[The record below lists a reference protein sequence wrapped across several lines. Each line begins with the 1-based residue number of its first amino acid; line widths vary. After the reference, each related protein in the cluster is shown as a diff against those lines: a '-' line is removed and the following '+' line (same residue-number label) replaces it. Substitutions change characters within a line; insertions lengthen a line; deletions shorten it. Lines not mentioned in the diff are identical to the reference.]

1 MISSKLKSSRQI
13 PQITQSVIEI
23 TEKLALQEYFF
34 CFDYNDEWRI
44 LTWSNGPK
52 ENPQKKTSNPHRLNR
67 SDAASQMPFLSGWIV
82 AIQYN
87 KTPNNHQSYYCSCS
101 LGFHYP
107 TKKWYFY
114 GTDDQ
119 EQRLLEQCSI
129 PSPLKKDSIP
139 QSDHS
144 SMSREEYISAV
155 QRIKEEIEEGNVY
168 QINLSYRIGP
178 FSIPNP
184 AHLWSKLVEENPSR
198 HAFFWQTPSETI
210 LCNSPE
216 LFYRR
221 QANQI
226 ESIPIKGTNPNIN
239 QAKNYVDLWTSPK
252 EKAELTM
259 IVDMMRND
267 FGRICQAGTVFVE
280 GRKIRRC
287 GDLLHAEQRIIG
299 TLPPQETEEN
309 ILLACF
315 PAASIT
321 GTPKIAALKLIQ
333 ELESTERRWYTGSL
347 GFIPE
352 HSSQSE
358 WNVCIR
364 CIIIQENQGYI
375 HVGAGIVYDSDPEQ
389 EWLETQAKAKALRNS
404 ILGH

>member
-23 TEKLALQEYFF
+23 TTKLAFQEYFF

-44 LTWSNGPK
+44 LTWADTPK
-52 ENPQKKTSNPHRLNR
+52 EHPQKKSSNPHRLDK
-67 SDAASQMPFLSGWIV
+67 SDTASQMPFLSGWIV
-82 AIQYN
+82 AIEYN
-87 KTPNNHQSYYCSCS
+87 KTPNNQKSYYCSCS

-107 TKKWYFY
+107 SKKWYFY
-114 GTDDQ
+114 GTEEQ
-119 EQRLLEQCSI
+119 EQHLLEQCSL
-129 PSPLKKDSIP
+129 PPPLKKNSIP

-144 SMSREEYISAV
+144 SMTREDYISAV
-155 QRIKEEIEEGNVY
+155 QRIKEEIEKGNVY

-198 HAFFWQTPSETI
+198 HAFFWQTPSEII

-252 EKAELTM
+252 EESELTM

-287 GDLLHAEQRIIG
+287 GDLLHSEQRIIG
-299 TLPPQETEEN
+299 TLSPQETEEN

-333 ELESTERRWYTGSL
+333 ELESTERRWYTGSM
-347 GFIPE
+347 GFISE
-352 HSSQSE
+352 HSSHSE

>member
-1 MISSKLKSSRQI
+1 MLPSKLKSRQC

-23 TEKLALQEYFF
+23 TEKLALHEYFF

-44 LTWSNGPK
+44 LTWSNGAETSKPQEQLTPDRLK
-52 ENPQKKTSNPHRLNR
+52 E
-67 SDAASQMPFLSGWIV
+67 SDLSSQMPFLSGWV
-82 AIQYN
+82 GAIQYHR
-87 KTPNNHQSYYCSCS
+87 TPNGYQSYYCSCS
-101 LGFHYP
+101 LGFHYQSK
-107 TKKWYFY
+107 TWHFY
-114 GTDDQ
+114 GTKDE
-119 EQRLLEQCSI
+119 EQHLLQQCSI
-129 PSPLKKDSIP
+129 SSPQRKASFP
-139 QSDHS
+139 QNEHS

-155 QRIKEEIEEGNVY
+155 QRIKAEIEEGNVY

-184 AHLWSKLVEENPSR
+184 AHLWSELVEQNPSR

-216 LFYRR
+216 LFYHR

-239 QAKNYVDLWTSPK
+239 QAKNYLDLWTSPK
-252 EKAELTM
+252 EEAELTM
-259 IVDMMRND
+259 IVDMVRND
-267 FGRICQAGTVFVE
+267 LGRICQSGTVFVE

-287 GDLLHAEQRIIG
+287 GDLLHAEQRIMGI
-299 TLPPQETEEN
+299 LPPQETEEN
-309 ILLACF
+309 ILKACF

-321 GTPKIAALKLIQ
+321 GTPKIAAMELIQ

-347 GFIPE
+347 GFHSE
-352 HSSQSE
+352 HSSESE

-364 CIIIQENQGYI
+364 CIIIEENQGYI
-375 HVGAGIVYDSDPEQ
+375 HVGAGIVHDSNPEQ
-389 EWLETQAKAKALRNS
+389 EWLETQAKAKAIRNS
-404 ILGH
+404 ILSE